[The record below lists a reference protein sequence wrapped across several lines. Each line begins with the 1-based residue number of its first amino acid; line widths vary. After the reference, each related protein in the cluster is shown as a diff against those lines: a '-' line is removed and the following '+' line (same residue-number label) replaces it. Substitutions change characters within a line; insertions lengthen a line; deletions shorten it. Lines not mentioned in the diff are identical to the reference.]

1 MKISPRLAHV
11 LRDTILGL
19 VRQDAPDLTARQLA
33 TLLVC
38 CLEDGPHTMSGLAER
53 LGVSRPVITRAAD
66 RLVEFGFVKRVDD
79 ARDRRSVLLEVTASG
94 RLYVEELKAIMVA
107 AAVADMSAEVL
118 TGTG

>member
-1 MKISPRLAHV
+1 
-11 LRDTILGL
+11 
-19 VRQDAPDLTARQLA
+19 
-33 TLLVC
+33 
-38 CLEDGPHTMSGLAER
+38 
-53 LGVSRPVITRAAD
+53 
-66 RLVEFGFVKRVDD
+66 LVEFGFVKRVDD